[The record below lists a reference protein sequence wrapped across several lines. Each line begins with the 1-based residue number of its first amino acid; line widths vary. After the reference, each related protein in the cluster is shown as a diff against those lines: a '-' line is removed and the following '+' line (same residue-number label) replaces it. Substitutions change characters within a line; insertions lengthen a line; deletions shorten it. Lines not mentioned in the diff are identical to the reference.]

1 MSASEKAS
9 AAIAS
14 EISRM
19 ALSINPTPDNTF
31 IRGMIELAEVSGL
44 MDRVVANRYRSALDI
59 KYQARMDQLKGVAA

>member
-31 IRGMIELAEVSGL
+31 IRGMIKLAEVSGL
-44 MDRVVANRYRSALDI
+44 MNRVTANRYRSALDI
-59 KYQARMDQLKGVAA
+59 KYQARIDQLKGVTA